1 MNILCHL
8 TPSFT
13 GSAIAIEIVGKAFEI
28 SRGRREVSSGS
39 ALFESN
45 I

>member
-13 GSAIAIEIVGKAFEI
+13 GSAIAIEIVGKFLEEEE
-28 SRGRREVSSGS
+28 R
-39 ALFESN
+39 
-45 I
+45 